1 MSEQPKPQQGS
12 TSGDLAS
19 EFQELGDNLKNIF
32 VSAWESEQRKNIQ
45 QELED
50 GFSELGESLK
60 QTAEE
65 IHDSEAGQRVKAE
78 AEDLRDRVRTGEV
91 ETKIRE
97 DILSVLH
104 KVNSELGKIIQPDP
118 SPGET
123 ADDDPGKESD
133 GK

>member
-1 MSEQPKPQQGS
+1 MSEQPEPQEEF

-19 EFQELGDNLKNIF
+19 EFQELGKNLKNVF
-32 VSAWESEQRKNIQ
+32 VNAWESEQRKNLQ

-65 IHDSEAGQRVKAE
+65 IHDSDTGQRVKAE
-78 AEDLRDRVRTGEV
+78 AEDLRDRVRSGEV

-97 DILSVLH
+97 DILAVLH
-104 KVNSELGKIIQPDP
+104 KVNSELGKITQPEP
-118 SPGET
+118 STDET
-123 ADDDPGKESD
+123 AADDNPGDE
-133 GK
+133 

>member
-1 MSEQPKPQQGS
+1 MSEKPESQEG
-12 TSGDLAS
+12 TISGNLAS

-65 IHDSEAGQRVKAE
+65 IHDSETGQRVKAE

-104 KVNSELGKIIQPDP
+104 KVNSELGKITQPDP

-123 ADDDPGKESD
+123 ADDDPGNEYD

>member
-32 VSAWESEQRKNIQ
+32 VSAWESEQRKNFQ

>member
-1 MSEQPKPQQGS
+1 MSEQPEPQDE
-12 TSGDLAS
+12 TISGDLAS
-19 EFQELGDNLKNIF
+19 EFQELGNNLRNIF
-32 VSAWESEQRKNIQ
+32 VNAWESEQRKNLQ

-50 GFSELGESLK
+50 GFSELGDSLK

-65 IHDSEAGQRVKAE
+65 IHDSDAGQRVKAE
-78 AEDLRDRVRTGEV
+78 AEELRDRVRTGEV

-104 KVNSELGKIIQPDP
+104 KVNSELGKIIQPEP

-123 ADDDPGKESD
+123 AADDPGD
-133 GK
+133 D

>member
-1 MSEQPKPQQGS
+1 MSEQPEPQEGS

-19 EFQELGDNLKNIF
+19 EFQELGNNLRNIF
-32 VSAWESEQRKNIQ
+32 VNAWESEQRKNLQ

-50 GFSELGESLK
+50 GFSELGDSLK

-65 IHDSEAGQRVKAE
+65 IHDSDAGQRVKAE
-78 AEDLRDRVRTGEV
+78 AEELRDRVRTGEV

-104 KVNSELGKIIQPDP
+104 KVNSELGKIIQPEP

-123 ADDDPGKESD
+123 AADDPGD
-133 GK
+133 D

>member
-1 MSEQPKPQQGS
+1 MSEQPEPQEEF

-19 EFQELGDNLKNIF
+19 EFQELGKNLKNVF
-32 VSAWESEQRKNIQ
+32 VNAWESEQRKNLQ

-65 IHDSEAGQRVKAE
+65 IHDSDTGQRVKAE
-78 AEDLRDRVRTGEV
+78 AEDLRDRVRSGEV

-97 DILSVLH
+97 DILAVLH
-104 KVNSELGKIIQPDP
+104 KVNFELGKITQPEP
-118 SPGET
+118 STGET
-123 ADDDPGKESD
+123 ADDDPGDE
-133 GK
+133 

>member
-1 MSEQPKPQQGS
+1 MSEKPESQEG
-12 TSGDLAS
+12 TISGNLAS
-19 EFQELGDNLKNIF
+19 EFQELGNNLKNIF

-123 ADDDPGKESD
+123 ADDDPGKEYD